1 MIVKQI
7 MEQYTGNIENVKVS
21 IKGYMLDTQRDL
33 YYIMED
39 MFEDMVSGD
48 GIVYFFN
55 NKELQNDL
63 SKMNDFN
70 SFRDIYYNW
79 FGNDN
84 VIELVG

>member
-21 IKGYMLDTQRDL
+21 IKGYMLDTQKDL

-39 MFEDMVSGD
+39 MFEDMVSD
-48 GIVYFFN
+48 GTVYFFN

-63 SKMNDFN
+63 SKMNDYN

-79 FGNDN
+79 FGNDD

>member
-21 IKGYMLDTQRDL
+21 IKGYKLDTQKDL

-39 MFEDMVSGD
+39 MVSD

-55 NKELQNDL
+55 DKGLQNDL

-70 SFRDIYYNW
+70 SFRDIYYKW
-79 FGNDN
+79 FGNDD

>member
-21 IKGYMLDTQRDL
+21 IKGYMLDTQKDL

-39 MFEDMVSGD
+39 MFEDMVSD
-48 GIVYFFN
+48 GTVYFFN

-79 FGNDN
+79 FGNDD
-84 VIELVG
+84 VIELIG

>member
-21 IKGYMLDTQRDL
+21 IKGYMLDTQKDL

-39 MFEDMVSGD
+39 MFEDMVSD
-48 GIVYFFN
+48 GTVYFFN

-79 FGNDN
+79 FGNDD

>member
-7 MEQYTGNIENVKVS
+7 MEQYTRNIENVKVS
-21 IKGYMLDTQRDL
+21 IKGYKLDTQKDL

-39 MFEDMVSGD
+39 MFEDMVSD
-48 GIVYFFN
+48 GIAYFFN
-55 NKELQNDL
+55 DKQLQNDL

-70 SFRDIYYNW
+70 SFRDIYYKW
-79 FGNDN
+79 FGNDD

>member
-21 IKGYMLDTQRDL
+21 IKGYMLDTQKDL

-39 MFEDMVSGD
+39 MFEDMVSD
-48 GIVYFFN
+48 GVVYFFN
-55 NKELQNDL
+55 DKELQNDL

-70 SFRDIYYNW
+70 SFRDIYYKW
-79 FGNDN
+79 FGNDDI
-84 VIELVG
+84 IELVG

>member
-39 MFEDMVSGD
+39 MFEDMVSD
-48 GIVYFFN
+48 GTVYFFN

>member
-21 IKGYMLDTQRDL
+21 IKGYMLDTQKDL

-39 MFEDMVSGD
+39 MFEDMVSD
-48 GIVYFFN
+48 GIAYFFN
-55 NKELQNDL
+55 DKELQNDL

-70 SFRDIYYNW
+70 SFRDIYYKW
-79 FGNDN
+79 LGNDD

>member
-21 IKGYMLDTQRDL
+21 IKGYMLDTQKDL

-39 MFEDMVSGD
+39 MFEDMVSD
-48 GIVYFFN
+48 GTVYFFN

-79 FGNDN
+79 FGNDDI
-84 VIELVG
+84 IELVG

>member
-21 IKGYMLDTQRDL
+21 IKGYMLDTQKDL

-39 MFEDMVSGD
+39 MFEDMVSD
-48 GIVYFFN
+48 GTVYFFN

-70 SFRDIYYNW
+70 SFREIYYNW

-84 VIELVG
+84 IIELVG